1 MSQTFS
7 LVCDDTKQ
15 TLWIGQGHGGKMTC
29 LYSGE
34 PETMEKL
41 QAFLNHTMGKPLRF
55 SLDEDPDDYTDFEIT
70 TNETTQ
76 P

>member
-1 MSQTFS
+1 VSQSFR
-7 LVCDDTKQ
+7 LVCDETKQ
-15 TLWIGQGHGGKMTC
+15 TLWIGQGHQGRMTC

-41 QAFLNHTMGKPLRF
+41 QAFLNHTMGKPLR
-55 SLDEDPDDYTDFEIT
+55 LVCDESPDYYTDFEIT